1 MSSFAVMNNTKWKEL
16 QKAMYELGESSPQW
30 RTKCLTNGFIS
41 AWDGEWYYHFS
52 VGGFKDI
59 EWVEIRAEDDE
70 GKGVLLSELRKIHVP
85 GVEIENGYRV
95 YGYIEEGKVV
105 DYV

>member
-16 QKAMYELGESSPQW
+16 QKAMCELGAFSPKW
-30 RTKCLTNGFIS
+30 RTKCLTNGYITD
-41 AWDGEWYYHFS
+41 WDGEWYYHFS
-52 VGGFKDI
+52 EGGFEDV
-59 EWVEIRAEDDE
+59 EWVEIRAEDGE
-70 GKGVLLSELRKIHVP
+70 GKGMLLSELRKIHVP

-95 YGYIEEGKVV
+95 YGYIDEGKAV